1 MSETPRLAEVHHG
14 GAVDDPHAVVAALLS
29 RLETQ
34 PTCSPVAA
42 ARQLEQSLA
51 NVSHIPSALRY
62 AIARAQGAVEAP
74 PFDSTAEFVK
84 VLRRFEQGSSSSVV
98 ERRRAPLV
106 VELRRELRAADR
118 QAYEYHIVARS
129 SVPPRLQT
137 TVPPPPPG
145 RTRRVVPA
153 AVAAGLAAA
162 LAGFALSDP
171 VRVQPA
177 PPAPGLA
184 LAAPASTPDAPPSIS
199 ANDRRFA
206 LAEAARSVDAPR
218 RIAVKQKQNG
228 VRARKPSRLRSF
240 LRFEW
245 ARHLI
250 TIHNDL

>member
-1 MSETPRLAEVHHG
+1 MSETPRLAKVHEG
-14 GAVDDPHAVVAALLS
+14 GAVDDPHEVVAALLS

-34 PTCSPVAA
+34 PACSPSAA

-84 VLRRFEQGSSSSVV
+84 VLRRFEQGSSHAVA

-118 QAYEYHIVARS
+118 QAYEYQIVARDPS
-129 SVPPRLQT
+129 GLPRART
-137 TVPPPPPG
+137 TVPPPR
-145 RTRRVVPA
+145 RTARVVPA

-162 LAGFALSDP
+162 LAGFALSGS

-177 PPAPGLA
+177 PPEPRLA
-184 LAAPASTPDAPPSIS
+184 IAAPALAPRVPPSVA
-199 ANDRRFA
+199 ANDGRFA
-206 LAEAARSVDAPR
+206 LAQAARSVDAPR
-218 RIAVKQKQNG
+218 RISVKQKQNG